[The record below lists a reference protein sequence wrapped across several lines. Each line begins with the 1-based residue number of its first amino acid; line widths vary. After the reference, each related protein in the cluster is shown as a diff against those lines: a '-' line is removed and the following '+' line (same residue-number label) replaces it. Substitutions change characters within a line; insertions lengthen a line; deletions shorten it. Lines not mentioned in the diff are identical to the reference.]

1 MASSPPTNHES
12 YDSTTTAFEHNM
24 SPKKSTPAAASP
36 FAFGD
41 AKAGAEDSGFDLECA
56 KADAD
61 ALFDLSGAGH
71 RFAQTPPHSPVVK
84 IPGSGRSEELPKSPS
99 HQSNQ
104 SAVSNAFTTPPT
116 SPVCGNTET
125 VEVTT
130 SSFDDFT
137 SSSTT
142 TTGFEMSGLT
152 ASTMDVSMF
161 HEDMLNTSEYSSDDV
176 MNASIAWID
185 AHF

>member
-1 MASSPPTNHES
+1 MATPFDLDADPRKN
-12 YDSTTTAFEHNM
+12 DSV
-24 SPKKSTPAAASP
+24 SASP

-41 AKAGAEDSGFDLECA
+41 TNAGAEDSGYDFERE

-61 ALFDLSGAGH
+61 ALFNLSGAGD
-71 RFAQTPPHSPVVK
+71 RFAQTPPRSPQVK
-84 IPGSGRSEELPKSPS
+84 IPASRSTHSDDLPKSPS
-99 HQSNQ
+99 HHSSN

-116 SPVCGNTET
+116 SPVTDP
-125 VEVTT
+125 VEVNA

-137 SSSTT
+137 CSTT
-142 TTGFEMSGLT
+142 TTTGAFGMSGLT
-152 ASTMDVSMF
+152 ASSIDINMF
-161 HEDMLNTSEYSSDDV
+161 QDDMMNGQEYSSEDV